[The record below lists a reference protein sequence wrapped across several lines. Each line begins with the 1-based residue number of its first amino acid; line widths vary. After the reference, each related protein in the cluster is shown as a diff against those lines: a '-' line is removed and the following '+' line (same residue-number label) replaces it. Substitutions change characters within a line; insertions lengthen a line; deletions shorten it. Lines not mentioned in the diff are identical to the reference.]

1 MIGIYIQW
9 KKEFIFDV
17 SFSFLNE
24 QKCEIEINSE
34 VVLMLWFWGM
44 EIKVN
49 LFKCNFG
56 CFC

>member
-44 EIKVN
+44 EIKVYM
-49 LFKCNFG
+49 
-56 CFC
+56 